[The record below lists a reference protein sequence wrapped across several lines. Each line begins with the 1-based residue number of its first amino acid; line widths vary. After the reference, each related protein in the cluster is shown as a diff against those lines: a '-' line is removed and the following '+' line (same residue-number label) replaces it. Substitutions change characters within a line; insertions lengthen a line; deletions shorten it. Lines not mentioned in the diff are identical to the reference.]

1 MKLTA
6 IWMILIVLGISTGCA
21 VMSKD
26 VTRDALRE
34 RPFAEMVQQTEQY
47 IGQTLILGGYI
58 VSMENKNDGTRLVAV
73 HAPLGAGQQP
83 KSKDLSKGRL
93 IITHDGF
100 LDPEVYTKDRVIT
113 VGGTV
118 SGSSKTDDSTLP
130 YPYLRIQAREIH
142 LWPVR
147 DPMPIDPY
155 WYYDCYPFHYS
166 RWGHRYHPWCW

>member
-6 IWMILIVLGISTGCA
+6 ILMILVVLGISTGCA
-21 VMSKD
+21 VISRD

-34 RPFAEMVQQTEQY
+34 PPFAEMVEQTEQY

-58 VSMENKNDGTRLVAV
+58 VSIENEKNGTRLVAV

-93 IITHDGF
+93 IVTHDGF

-118 SGSSKTDDSTLP
+118 SGSSKTDDATLP
-130 YPYLRIQAREIH
+130 YPYLRIQAREIY
-142 LWPVR
+142 LWPVQ
-147 DPMPIDPY
+147 DPKPTDPF
-155 WYYDCYPFHYS
+155 WYRDCYPYHYL
-166 RWGHRYHPWCW
+166 RWGRYYHPWCW